1 MLDDMLA
8 DAHVASVTG
17 DASPTDFAL
26 KIECVFGPLNSWLVY
41 LDNIIVL
48 LAEWVTEY
56 VNK

>member
-56 VNK
+56 VN